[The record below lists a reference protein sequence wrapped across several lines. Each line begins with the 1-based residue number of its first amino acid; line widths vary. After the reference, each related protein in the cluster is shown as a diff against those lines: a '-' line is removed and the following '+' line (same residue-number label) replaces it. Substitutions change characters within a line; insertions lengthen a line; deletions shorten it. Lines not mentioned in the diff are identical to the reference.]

1 MSDHSSRRKVA
12 ALPRLPLAGS
22 IDFTYRCNN
31 NCLHCWLRVP
41 QDSPEGKSELTAGEI
56 INLVEEARAMGCR
69 KWSIS
74 GGEPMLRPDFEEI
87 FDHVT
92 SRAGAYTM
100 NTNGTLIT
108 PRIAR
113 LMKRKGSKL
122 IALYGATAEVHDG
135 ITRNPGSFAAMMRG
149 VAYLKEAGAGF
160 TAQVIPM
167 RDNYHQYADM
177 VRLGES
183 MSRTWRIGAPWLWLS
198 ACGDT
203 EKNREIAAQRLSPA
217 EVVKLD
223 EPDLSF
229 EEWVDGNV
237 EETCRREPGD
247 ERLFAACVRSRRDF
261 HVDPYGKMS
270 FCCFVKDPALRYDL
284 RKGSFR
290 DAWEN
295 FVPSLAEKV
304 RGGGHYLENCGACEF
319 RRDCRWCAV
328 YGFLE
333 HRDYSAKV
341 DYLCRAARENRRFK
355 EDWKEKH
362 RRHYDIAGIT
372 VRVESDIPFNEG
384 TFRPKFKL
392 FEVPEPGDDVITIRH
407 HFSLPDLG
415 GVDLGR
421 EVYRKPPWAI
431 YEKGNSWIY
440 LGIAADPGDRHL
452 HRVAVCSR
460 DHKRTRIHNQNGKLF
475 LSGGMDSLALFSS
488 DQILIARVL
497 ADRKACYLHSAG
509 IVFDGKGLLFAGH
522 SEAGKSTM
530 VKMMR
535 DKAEVL
541 CDDRMIIRKWPE
553 GFRIHGTWSHGEI
566 PEVSPSS
573 APLRAI
579 LFLEKSADNRLV
591 RVENKGER
599 VRKILEFLIRPFV
612 TPDWWDKMLTLI
624 EEIADHIPCYTL
636 YFDKSGKVGDLLKG
650 L

>member
-12 ALPRLPLAGS
+12 ALPRLPLAGN
-22 IDFTYRCNN
+22 IDLTYRCNN
-31 NCLHCWLRVP
+31 DCVHCWLRIP
-41 QDSPEGKSELTAGEI
+41 PDSPEGKNELTAAEI

-87 FDHVT
+87 FDHIT
-92 SRAGAYTM
+92 SRAGAYTL

-177 VRLGES
+177 VRLAES
-183 MSRTWRIGAPWLWLS
+183 MSRAWRIGAPWLWLS
-198 ACGDT
+198 AYGDS

-217 EVVKLD
+217 EVVRLD
-223 EPDLSF
+223 EPDLLF

-237 EETCRREPGD
+237 DEACRREPGNEQLLD
-247 ERLFAACVRSRRDF
+247 ACVRNRRDF
-261 HVDPYGKMS
+261 HVDSYGKMS
-270 FCCFVKDPALRYDL
+270 LCCFVKDPALRTDL

-290 DAWEN
+290 DAWEK
-295 FVPSLAEKV
+295 FIPSLSGKV
-304 RGGGHYLENCGACEF
+304 RAGRQYFENCGACDF
-319 RRDCRWCAV
+319 RKDCRWCAV

-333 HRDYSAKV
+333 HGDHSAKV
-341 DYLCRAARENRRFK
+341 EYLCRAARENRRFK
-355 EDWKEKH
+355 EAWKETH
-362 RRHYDIAGIT
+362 RRYYDIAGIT
-372 VRVESDIPFNEG
+372 VRVESDLPFSEA
-384 TFRPKFKL
+384 TFSQKFKL
-392 FEVPEPGDDVITIRH
+392 FEVPGPGNDVITVRH
-407 HFSLPDLG
+407 HFSLPNLDG
-415 GVDLGR
+415 EDLGR

-440 LGIAADPGDRHL
+440 LGIAPGPGDRRL
-452 HRVAVCSR
+452 YRVAVCSR
-460 DHKRTRIHNQNGKLF
+460 DHSRTRIYNPNDELF
-475 LSGGMDSLALFSS
+475 LRGGMDSLTLLAS

-497 ADRKACYLHSAG
+497 ADRKGCYLHSAG
-509 IVFDGKGLLFAGH
+509 IVLDGKGLLFVGH

-541 CDDRMIIRKWPE
+541 CDDRIIVRKWPD
-553 GFRIHGTWSHGEI
+553 GFRIHGTWNHGEI
-566 PEVSPSS
+566 PEVSHSS

-579 LFLEKSADNRLV
+579 LFLEKSLDNSLV
-591 RVENKGER
+591 RIEDKGGR
-599 VRKILEFLIRPFV
+599 VRKVLEFLVKPFV
-612 TPDWWDKMLTLI
+612 TPDWWEKMLTLI
-624 EEIADHIPCYTL
+624 EEIADDVPCYTL
-636 YFDKSGKVGDLLKG
+636 RFDKSGRVGDLLKG